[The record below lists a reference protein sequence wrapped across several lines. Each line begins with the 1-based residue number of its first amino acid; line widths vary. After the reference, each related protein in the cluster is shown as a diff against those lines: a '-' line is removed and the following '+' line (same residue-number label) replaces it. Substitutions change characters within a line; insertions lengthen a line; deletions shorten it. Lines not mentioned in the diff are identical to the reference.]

1 MKKVRMSR
9 KARGRGK
16 ERGLTL
22 IEVLVAFFILF
33 VVTLAVLQLLSMA
46 YLVNLGSMVRTEL
59 TYKAEQVVETIRL
72 LNFRYYWL
80 QAMPTATEL
89 NCCPIGINQSMTISN
104 VDPTYISNNC
114 DQFWGASG
122 ANILHSDSRF
132 ALDYTINPNLGVT
145 VHAVPLKDANGN
157 YLYLGPVAT
166 KVVVYVV
173 QLRNF

>member
-1 MKKVRMSR
+1 MIARAIHRRSGR
-9 KARGRGK
+9 RDKA
-16 ERGLTL
+16 
-22 IEVLVAFFILF
+22 F
-33 VVTLAVLQLLSMA
+33 
-46 YLVNLGSMVRTEL
+46 
-59 TYKAEQVVETIRL
+59 
-72 LNFRYYWL
+72 
-80 QAMPTATEL
+80 
-89 NCCPIGINQSMTISN
+89 
-104 VDPTYISNNC
+104 
-114 DQFWGASG
+114 ASG